1 MSSRD
6 GQGRRTPAYTIG
18 HVARAAR
25 VSVRAL
31 HHYDEIGLVQP
42 SGRSAKGYRLYTPA
56 DLERLQQVLFYRELA
71 FPLEEIRRIL
81 ADPAFDRRR
90 ALLAQRARL
99 AERAARA
106 SALVAL
112 VDRTIARLERGETM
126 TPDEMFDGFDPSQH
140 DEEVRARWGAT
151 ESYAESARRT
161 ARYTQEDWVRI
172 RAEADALR
180 HAFAEAM
187 ERGTPPTDAAA
198 MDVAERHR
206 LHIDRWFYPCPP
218 RMHAGLG
225 EMYVNDP
232 RFAANYDKV
241 RAGLAGYV
249 RDAIRANAQRAGE
262 HTA

>member
-1 MSSRD
+1 MSSRE
-6 GQGRRTPAYTIG
+6 GPPAYTIG
-18 HVARAAR
+18 HVAQAAR

-56 DLERLQQVLFYRELA
+56 DLERLQQVLFYRELG

-126 TPDEMFDGFDPSQH
+126 TPDEERQLLAAVQYRKDLDV
-140 DEEVRARWGAT
+140 DT
-151 ESYAESARRT
+151 
-161 ARYTQEDWVRI
+161 
-172 RAEADALR
+172 RAE
-180 HAFAEAM
+180 
-187 ERGTPPTDAAA
+187 
-198 MDVAERHR
+198 V
-206 LHIDRWFYPCPP
+206 W
-218 RMHAGLG
+218 
-225 EMYVNDP
+225 
-232 RFAANYDKV
+232 
-241 RAGLAGYV
+241 
-249 RDAIRANAQRAGE
+249 
-262 HTA
+262 